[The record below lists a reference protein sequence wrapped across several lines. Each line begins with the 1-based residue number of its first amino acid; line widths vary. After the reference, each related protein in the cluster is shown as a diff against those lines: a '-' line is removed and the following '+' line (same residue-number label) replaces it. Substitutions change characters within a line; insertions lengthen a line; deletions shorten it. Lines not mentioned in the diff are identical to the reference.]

1 MSFNLQR
8 TFEDLLKPPTHL
20 QKLIDQACSVDRTRP
35 DLSLNLE
42 ICDYV
47 NRKKANNPHEA
58 VFSLLPY
65 INSRIPKQALI
76 ALNLLDNLVKNCG
89 HAVHYQIASKDF
101 LNQLVRRFPEFQPST
116 SNPVQ
121 QKILEML
128 QEWRFSLCENSRY
141 KEDLTKIKDMCNLL
155 QRKHWRLP
163 KPSSNNT
170 AVILGPQNTIR
181 SQSELENEDLEA
193 MQAKLQELL
202 RRATPHDLRE
212 ANKLVKIITGY
223 ERSSNK
229 YDYDKQFSDELDAL
243 ETKVEL
249 LKEMISVL
257 EVGEY
262 LDETGMSLLS
272 ACISNVNKIRQLTA
286 NYKDAL
292 ETLEVDGTQEDSEE
306 YCKFSSTTISSH
318 PPQPYFFYFYLNCLA
333 ILYYPSKYLLL
344 TSQNI
349 YHSIAHLYN
358 RLHNLHSSLIEVIQ
372 ANNDLENGIKPVFK
386 ESDDSD
392 QFLIQLGDNDDD
404 LNSNQNGNADLISS
418 PSNQNEKKNPL
429 NDLLGLD
436 FNTNPVVSTINKA
449 NSQPFNLQ
457 PTNAPM
463 WNQSGSL
470 QNLSGMTSTPTPS
483 QTQQMPSTST
493 STSAFNHPA
502 PTPATSLYAPKA
514 QKAPA
519 KPKDLFDFSDMMN
532 TSVLSAKS
540 APSSQPKQ
548 PSTNLQATNQT
559 HQNASSLNTSNQ
571 DTDSLIDL

>member
-306 YCKFSSTTISSH
+306 YCK
-318 PPQPYFFYFYLNCLA
+318 
-333 ILYYPSKYLLL
+333 
-344 TSQNI
+344 
-349 YHSIAHLYN
+349 
-358 RLHNLHSSLIEVIQ
+358 LHNLHSSLIEVIQ

-502 PTPATSLYAPKA
+502 PTPATSVYAPKA

-559 HQNASSLNTSNQ
+559 HQSANSLNTSNQ